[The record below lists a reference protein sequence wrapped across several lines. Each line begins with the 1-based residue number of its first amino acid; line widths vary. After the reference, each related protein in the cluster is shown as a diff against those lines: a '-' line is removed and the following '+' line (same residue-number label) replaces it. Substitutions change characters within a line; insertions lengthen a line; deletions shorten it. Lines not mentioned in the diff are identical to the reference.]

1 MSHAEGEN
9 ICNRVVAYDHRRN
22 RLSVYRSRFGFAV
35 LDLRDH
41 ILDRLRFMPDRVREM
56 RTVKN
61 EPFVNFALMK
71 DIKKAVDAGVIHPNV
86 SLDGE
91 YEENHLSE
99 LERILKALDEVEDFI
114 TVKTLIK
121 YHKDLFVRIL
131 DYMNKEG
138 E

>member
-1 MSHAEGEN
+1 MT
-9 ICNRVVAYDHRRN
+9 
-22 RLSVYRSRFGFAV
+22 RLN
-35 LDLRDH
+35 D
-41 ILDRLRFMPDRVREM
+41 
-56 RTVKN
+56 

-71 DIKKAVDAGVIHPNV
+71 DIQKAADAGVIHPNAP
-86 SLDGE
+86 LDSE

-131 DYMNKEG
+131 EYMNKEG
-138 E
+138 DK

>member
-1 MSHAEGEN
+1 MTKM
-9 ICNRVVAYDHRRN
+9 ID
-22 RLSVYRSRFGFAV
+22 
-35 LDLRDH
+35 
-41 ILDRLRFMPDRVREM
+41 
-56 RTVKN
+56 

-71 DIKKAVDAGVIHPNV
+71 DIQKAADAGIIRLNAP
-86 SLDGE
+86 LDNE

-99 LERILKALDEVEDFI
+99 LERILKALDEVEDYI